1 MKGFDPTRFFNITYD
16 DLLFRVVVDSLL
28 VLSLLASGLVILA
41 ILLRIR
47 NDRIQQTRQQLEA
60 AWRPLLMEVLTGER
74 LLADLQQRI
83 APKHRFFFLEFVYR
97 FARRVQGQD
106 FHTLC
111 LLARPFLPHI
121 RDELKKSTP
130 EERARRLQI
139 LGLLGFEDYRDEII
153 AALDDPS
160 PLVAIVA
167 FRQLA
172 RPDRPEYAS
181 LLVQKL
187 PRVRRFSHEMLASLL
202 AGMGTSVLPPLREAL
217 RDPARPAW
225 IRAIAADVLARL
237 NDATAGPLAAQAL
250 RNAGLPS
257 KLATALLRLLGAVG
271 TPEMLPVLAPYLE
284 HPDEAVRAEAV
295 RALGQIGGSESVP
308 LLLKALDDPSP
319 WVAFFAAI
327 GLQQAGRSDLLRQIA
342 DSEHPRHDLVR
353 QVLAEERLVV

>member
-1 MKGFDPTRFFNITYD
+1 MNWFDPTRFFDISYE
-16 DLLFRVVVDSLL
+16 DLLFRLVVNSLF
-28 VLSLLASGLVILA
+28 VLSLLASSLVILA

-47 NDRIQQTRQQLEA
+47 NDRLQQRRQQLEA
-60 AWRPLLMEVLTGER
+60 EWRPLLMEVLMGER
-74 LLADLQQRI
+74 PPADLQQRI

-97 FARRVQGQD
+97 FARRVQGED

-121 RDELKKSTP
+121 QNELKKSTP

-139 LGLLGFEDYRDEII
+139 LGLLGFEDYRNAII

-172 RPDRPEYAS
+172 RPDRSEYAP

-217 RDPARPAW
+217 RDPTRPAW
-225 IRAIAADVLARL
+225 IRAIAANVLARL
-237 NDATAGPLAAQAL
+237 NDPIAGPLATQAL
-250 RNAGLPS
+250 QTTDLPPDLI
-257 KLATALLRLLGAVG
+257 KALLRLLGTVG
-271 TPEMLPVLAPYLE
+271 TLEMLPILTAYLE
-284 HPDEAVRAEAV
+284 HSDEGVRAEAI
-295 RALGQIGGSESVP
+295 RALGQIGDPESAP
-308 LLLKALDDPSP
+308 FLLQALDDPSP
-319 WVAFFAAI
+319 WVAFFAAAA
-327 GLQQAGRSDLLRQIA
+327 LQQIGRNDLLRQLA
-342 DSEHPRHDLVR
+342 NSDHPRHNLVR
-353 QVLAEERLVV
+353 QILAEERLAV

>member
-1 MKGFDPTRFFNITYD
+1 MKWFDPTRFFDISYD
-16 DLLFRVVVDSLL
+16 DLLFHLVVNSLF

-47 NDRIQQTRQQLEA
+47 NDRLQQTRRQLEA
-60 AWRPLLMEVLTGER
+60 EWRPLLMEVLMGER

-83 APKHRFFFLEFVYR
+83 APRHRFFFLEFVYR
-97 FARRVQGQD
+97 FARRVQGED

-121 RDELKKSTP
+121 RNELKKSTP

-172 RPDRPEYAS
+172 RPDHPEYAS
-181 LLVQKL
+181 LLVKKL

-202 AGMGTSVLPPLREAL
+202 AGMGSSVLPPLREAL
-217 RDPARPAW
+217 RDPTRPAW
-225 IRAIAADVLARL
+225 IRAIAANVLAHL
-237 NDATAGPLAAQAL
+237 NDPTAGFLAAQAL
-250 RNAGLPS
+250 QSPDLAPE
-257 KLATALLRLLGAVG
+257 LATALLRLLGVVG
-271 TPEMLPVLAPYLE
+271 TSEMIPVLTSYLE
-284 HPDEAVRAEAV
+284 HPNEAVRAEAV
-295 RALGQIGGSESVP
+295 RAFGQIGGPESVS
-308 LLLKALDDPSP
+308 LLRQALDDPSP
-319 WVAFFAAI
+319 WVAFFAATA
-327 GLQQAGRSDLLRQIA
+327 LQQLGQNELLRQIA
-342 DSEHPRHDLVR
+342 ESDHPRHDLVR
-353 QVLAEERLVV
+353 QVLAEERLAV